1 MRSGSCDRLALPVFA
16 IRAVP
21 PTPTPKAYS
30 YIRFSTPEQQHGDSF
45 RRQTELS
52 QKYAE
57 AHGLTLDENLT
68 YRDLGVSA
76 FDKSNITSGQLGAFL
91 SAVKSGAVEPGS
103 YLLVES
109 LDRLSRANVTDALGI
124 FMSIIGS
131 GIRIVTLADGKEYSK
146 EKINEQFTDL
156 IVSIVV
162 MSRAHEESLTKSRR
176 LKEAWKAK
184 RGRIGDTKLTEMA
197 PAWLKLNDD
206 RTAYSLIP
214 DRVELVQRMFE
225 WSKDGIGSETIARR
239 LNQQGLPTWGT
250 RSAEQWHA
258 SYIKK
263 ILDNRAVLGEF
274 QPHTLVNGKRIPEG
288 DPAPDYFPRIVSDE
302 EFVLAKTARQSRR
315 TNSAGRKGQT
325 FSNLFSGFLRCGYC
339 NGSMVYVNKGHSGPR
354 AKLLVCARAKAGNGC
369 HYVPWEYPQFERSVL
384 TYCKGLDFDAFLQ
397 TRDTVKSELAALSAR
412 IAVLE
417 SSMTDNEQKQ
427 ANILE
432 AIESG
437 AKFQQF
443 EARMV
448 QLEQER
454 MQLGAELEET
464 RQKYDLRANATVDVT
479 AVRASIDELLQRIS
493 ELKGDELYDVR
504 ARLSQHIKRL
514 IVRIALYPGGYI
526 DKPYLI
532 DKFRA
537 RMIANGA
544 SADEANAHIAANL
557 RLKPNISERF
567 FTMISRSDAVRM
579 IRPDFE
585 NPEILHLQSM
595 EGGQGLAVHAETI
608 GAMVEKLA
616 EFAQK
621 TQGKV
626 QDHF

>member
-1 MRSGSCDRLALPVFA
+1 MPA
-16 IRAVP
+16 
-21 PTPTPKAYS
+21 TPTPKAYS
-30 YIRFSTPEQQHGDSF
+30 YIRFSTPEQQKGDSS

-76 FDKSNITSGQLGAFL
+76 FDKSNIRNGELGAFL
-91 SAVKSGAVEPGS
+91 RAIDSGAVEPGS

-109 LDRLSRANVTDALGI
+109 LDRLSRAKVTDALEV
-124 FMSIIGS
+124 FMSIINR
-131 GIRIVTLADGKEYSK
+131 GIRLVTLVDGREYSQ
-146 EKINEQFTDL
+146 ERINEQFTDL
-156 IVSIVV
+156 IISIVV
-162 MSRAHEESLTKSRR
+162 MSRAHEESQTKSKR

-184 RGRIGDTKLTEMA
+184 RGRIGDAKLTEMA
-197 PAWLKLNDD
+197 PAWLKLNED
-206 RTAYSLIP
+206 RTAYSLVQ
-214 DRVELVQRMFE
+214 DRVELVQRMFQL
-225 WSKDGIGSETIARR
+225 SKDGIGSESIARR
-239 LNQQGLPTWGT
+239 LNQQGIPTWGT
-250 RSAEQWHA
+250 RSADQWHA

-274 QPHTLVNGKRIPEG
+274 QPHMLVSGKRVPEG
-288 DPAPDYFPRIVSDE
+288 DPAPDYFPRIISDE
-302 EFVLAKTARQSRR
+302 DFVLAKVARQSRR

-325 FSNLFSGFLRCGYC
+325 FSNVFSGILRCGYC

-354 AKLLVCARAKAGNGC
+354 AKLLVCARAKAGKGC

-417 SSMTDNEQKQ
+417 SSITDNERKQ

-448 QLEQER
+448 ELEQNR
-454 MQLGAELEET
+454 MKFNAELDET
-464 RQKYDLRANATVDVT
+464 RQKYDLRANAKADVT
-479 AVRASIDELLQRIS
+479 AVRASIDELLQRLS
-493 ELKGDELYDVR
+493 ELEGDELYDVR

-514 IVRIALYPGGYI
+514 IVRIAMYPGGYI
-526 DKPYLI
+526 EKPFFVEKLRAHLI
-532 DKFRA
+532 SKGTDTKETDEY
-537 RMIANGA
+537 IA
-544 SADEANAHIAANL
+544 S
-557 RLKPNISERF
+557 RLKLTPNISERF
-567 FTMISRSDAVRM
+567 FTMISRSDAIRT
-579 IRPDFE
+579 IRPDLD
-585 NPEILHLQSM
+585 NPEILHLQSL
-595 EGGQGLAVHAETI
+595 GDGQGLGTHAEAI
-608 GAMVEKLA
+608 GAMLHRLADIASKSPGSGEKLCD
-616 EFAQK
+616 
-621 TQGKV
+621 TDG
-626 QDHF
+626 

>member
-1 MRSGSCDRLALPVFA
+1 VTS
-16 IRAVP
+16 
-21 PTPTPKAYS
+21 TPKAYS
-30 YIRFSTPEQQHGDSF
+30 YIRFSTPEQQKGDSS

-76 FDKSNITSGQLGAFL
+76 FDKSNIRNGELGAFL
-91 SAVKSGAVEPGS
+91 RAIDSGAVEPGS

-109 LDRLSRANVTDALGI
+109 LDRLSRAKVTDALEV
-124 FMSIIGS
+124 FMSIINR
-131 GIRIVTLADGKEYSK
+131 GIRLVTLADGREYSK
-146 EKINEQFTDL
+146 EKINEQFTEL
-156 IVSIVV
+156 IISIVV

-197 PAWLKLNDD
+197 PAWLKLNED
-206 RTAYSLIP
+206 RTAYSLVP

-225 WSKDGIGSETIARR
+225 WSKNGIGSETIARR
-239 LNQQGLPTWGT
+239 LNLQEIPTLGT
-250 RSAEQWHA
+250 RSANQWHA

-302 EFVLAKTARQSRR
+302 DFVLAKTARQSRR
-315 TNSAGRKGQT
+315 TNSAGPKGQT
-325 FSNLFSGFLRCGYC
+325 LSNLFSGVLRCGYC
-339 NGSMVYVNKGHSGPR
+339 NGSMVYVNKGHRGPR
-354 AKLLVCARAKAGNGC
+354 AKLLVCARAKAGKGC

-397 TRDTVKSELAALSAR
+397 TRDTVKSELTALSAR

-427 ANILE
+427 ANIIE
-432 AIESG
+432 AVESG
-437 AKFQQF
+437 GSKFPQLQ
-443 EARMV
+443 ARMD

-454 MQLGAELEET
+454 TRISAELEET
-464 RQKYDLRANATVDVT
+464 RQKYDVRANATVDVS

-514 IVRIALYPGGYI
+514 IVRIAMYPGGYM
-526 DKPYLI
+526 DKPLFVERLRAHLI
-532 DKFRA
+532 SMGSDAKA
-537 RMIANGA
+537 
-544 SADEANAHIAANL
+544 ADEHIAT
-557 RLKPNISERF
+557 RLKLTPNVNERF
-567 FTMISRSDAVRM
+567 FTMISRSDAVRI
-579 IRPDFE
+579 IRPDLD
-585 NPEILHLQSM
+585 NPEVLHREVP
-595 EGGQGLAVHAETI
+595 EGEQGTAVHAASI
-608 GAMVEKLA
+608 GKLLHNLA
-616 EFAQK
+616 EFKDRVSQPAQ
-621 TQGKV
+621 
-626 QDHF
+626 D

>member
-1 MRSGSCDRLALPVFA
+1 M
-16 IRAVP
+16 P
-21 PTPTPKAYS
+21 PIPTPKAYS
-30 YIRFSTPEQQHGDSF
+30 YIRFSTPEQQKGDSS

-57 AHGLTLDENLT
+57 AHGLILDENLT

-197 PAWLKLNDD
+197 PAWLKLDDD

-239 LNQQGLPTWGT
+239 LNQQGLLTWGT
-250 RSAEQWHA
+250 RSADQWHA

-288 DPAPDYFPRIVSDE
+288 DPAPGYFPRIVSDE

-315 TNSAGRKGQT
+315 TNSAGRKGLT

-437 AKFQQF
+437 AKFPQLL
-443 EARMV
+443 ARMD
-448 QLEQER
+448 QLEKDR
-454 MQLGAELEET
+454 TKISAELEET
-464 RQKYDLRANATVDVT
+464 RQKYDVRANATVDVT

-493 ELKGDELYDVR
+493 ELEGDELYDVR

-514 IVRIALYPGGYI
+514 IVRVVMYPGGYI
-526 DKPYLI
+526 EKPYFVERL
-532 DKFRA
+532 RA
-537 RMIANGA
+537 HLVGKGA
-544 SADEANAHIAANL
+544 SVDEANEHIVSNL
-557 RLKPNISERF
+557 RLTPNVSKRF
-567 FTMISRSDAVRM
+567 FTMVSRSDAVRM
-579 IRPDFE
+579 IRPNLE
-585 NPEILHLQSM
+585 NPELLHLQSE
-595 EGGQGLAVHAETI
+595 EGVLGLAAYAAEGI
-608 GAMVEKLA
+608 AMVEKLA
-616 EFAQK
+616 EFARRAH
-621 TQGKV
+621 G
-626 QDHF
+626 

>member
-1 MRSGSCDRLALPVFA
+1 M
-16 IRAVP
+16 P

-30 YIRFSTPEQQHGDSF
+30 YIRFSTPEQQKGDSS

-57 AHGLTLDENLT
+57 AHGLTLDESLT

-76 FDKSNITSGQLGAFL
+76 FDKSNIRNGELGAFL
-91 SAVKSGAVEPGS
+91 RAIDSGAVEPGS

-109 LDRLSRANVTDALGI
+109 LDRLSRARVTDALEV
-124 FMSIIGS
+124 FMSIINR
-131 GIRIVTLADGKEYSK
+131 GIRLVTLADGREYSK
-146 EKINEQFTDL
+146 EKINEQFTEL
-156 IVSIVV
+156 IISIVV

-197 PAWLKLNDD
+197 PRWLKLNED
-206 RTAYSLIP
+206 RTAYSLVP

-225 WSKDGIGSETIARR
+225 WSRDGIGSETIARR
-239 LNQQGLPTWGT
+239 LNQQEIPTLGT
-250 RSAEQWHA
+250 RSANQWHA

-302 EFVLAKTARQSRR
+302 DFVLAKTARQSRR

-325 FSNLFSGFLRCGYC
+325 LSNLFSGILRCGYC

-437 AKFQQF
+437 GSKFPQLQ
-443 EARMV
+443 ARMD
-448 QLEQER
+448 QLEQDR

-493 ELKGDELYDVR
+493 ELEGDELYDVR

-514 IVRIALYPGGYI
+514 IVRIAMYPGGYI

-544 SADEANAHIAANL
+544 SEDEANTHIAANL
-557 RLKPNISERF
+557 RLTPKVSERF

-579 IRPDFE
+579 IRPDLE
-585 NPEILHLQSM
+585 NPEVVHLQSV
-595 EGGQGLAVHAETI
+595 ESGQGLAAPAEPVGAI
-608 GAMVEKLA
+608 VAMVEKLT

-621 TQGKV
+621 SQGKA
-626 QDHF
+626 

>member
-1 MRSGSCDRLALPVFA
+1 VPA
-16 IRAVP
+16 I
-21 PTPTPKAYS
+21 PTPKAYS
-30 YIRFSTPEQQHGDSF
+30 YIRFSTPEQQKGDSS

-57 AHGLTLDENLT
+57 AHGLILDENLT

-146 EKINEQFTDL
+146 EKINDQFTDL

-197 PAWLKLNDD
+197 PAWLKLDED

-250 RSAEQWHA
+250 RSADRWHA

-274 QPHTLVNGKRIPEG
+274 QPHTLISGKRIPEG
-288 DPAPDYFPRIVSDE
+288 DPAPDYFPRIISDE

-315 TNSAGRKGQT
+315 TNSAGRKGLT

-354 AKLLVCARAKAGNGC
+354 AKLLVCARAKEGNGC

-397 TRDTVKSELAALSAR
+397 TRDTVKSELAALSAH

-427 ANILE
+427 ANIIE
-432 AIESG
+432 AVESG

-454 MQLGAELEET
+454 MQLGVELEET

-479 AVRASIDELLQRIS
+479 AVRASIDALLQRIS
-493 ELKGDELYDVR
+493 ELEGDELYDVR

-514 IVRIALYPGGYI
+514 IVRIVMYPGGYI

-544 SADEANAHIAANL
+544 SEDEANTHIAANL
-557 RLKPNISERF
+557 RLTPKVSERF
-567 FTMISRSDAVRM
+567 FTMISRSDAIRM
-579 IRPDFE
+579 IRPDLE
-585 NPEILHLQSM
+585 NPEVLHLQSVD
-595 EGGQGLAVHAETI
+595 GGQDLASHAETI
-608 GAMVEKLA
+608 REMLEKLTEIA
-616 EFAQK
+616 SKPLGGDAKALPEI
-621 TQGKV
+621 TG
-626 QDHF
+626 

>member
-1 MRSGSCDRLALPVFA
+1 MPA
-16 IRAVP
+16 
-21 PTPTPKAYS
+21 TPTPKAYS
-30 YIRFSTPEQQHGDSF
+30 YIRFSTPEQQSGDSF

-76 FDKSNITSGQLGAFL
+76 FDKSNIRTGELGAFL
-91 SAVKSGAVEPGS
+91 RAIDSGAVEPGS

-109 LDRLSRANVTDALGI
+109 LDRLSRAKVTDALEI
-124 FMSIIGS
+124 FMSIINR
-131 GIRIVTLADGKEYSK
+131 GIRLVTLADGREYSK
-146 EKINEQFTDL
+146 EKINEQFTEL
-156 IVSIVV
+156 IISIVV

-197 PAWLKLNDD
+197 PAWLKLNED

-225 WSKDGIGSETIARR
+225 WSRDGIGSETIARR
-239 LNQQGLPTWGT
+239 LNQQEIPTLGT
-250 RSAEQWHA
+250 RSANQWHA

-274 QPHTLVNGKRIPEG
+274 QPHTLVNGKRVPEG
-288 DPAPDYFPRIVSDE
+288 DPALDYFPRIVSDE
-302 EFVLAKTARQSRR
+302 DYVLAKTARQSRR

-325 FSNLFSGFLRCGYC
+325 LSNLFSGVLRCGYC

-354 AKLLVCARAKAGNGC
+354 AKLLVCARAKAGKGC
-369 HYVPWEYPQFERSVL
+369 HYVAWEYPQFERSVL
-384 TYCKGLDFDAFLQ
+384 TYCKGFDFDSFLQ

-417 SSMTDNEQKQ
+417 SSNADNQLKQ

-437 AKFQQF
+437 GSKFPQLL
-443 EARMV
+443 AHMDK
-448 QLEQER
+448 LEQER
-454 MQLGAELEET
+454 TTINAELEET
-464 RQKYDLRANATVDVT
+464 RQKYDVRANATVDVT
-479 AVRASIDELLQRIS
+479 AVRASIDDLLQRIS
-493 ELKGDELYDVR
+493 ELEGDELYDVR

-514 IVRIALYPGGYI
+514 IVRIAMYPGGYI
-526 DKPYLI
+526 DKPLFVERLRAHLI
-532 DKFRA
+532 S
-537 RMIANGA
+537 MGANTKA
-544 SADEANAHIAANL
+544 ADQHIAS
-557 RLKPNISERF
+557 RLKLAPNVNERC

-579 IRPDFE
+579 IRPDLD
-585 NPEILHLQSM
+585 NPEVLHREVP
-595 EGGQGLAVHAETI
+595 EGEQGTAVHAASI
-608 GAMVEKLA
+608 GALLDNLM
-616 EFAQK
+616 EFKVRMSQPAQ
-621 TQGKV
+621 
-626 QDHF
+626 D

>member
-1 MRSGSCDRLALPVFA
+1 
-16 IRAVP
+16 VP
-21 PTPTPKAYS
+21 EVTTPKAYS
-30 YIRFSTPEQQHGDSF
+30 YIRFSTPEQQRGDSS

-52 QKYAE
+52 QRYAE
-57 AHGLTLDENLT
+57 AHGLTLDESLT

-76 FDKSNITSGQLGAFL
+76 FDKSNIRNGELGAFL
-91 SAVKSGAVEPGS
+91 RAIDSGAVEPGS

-109 LDRLSRANVTDALGI
+109 LDRLSRAKVTDALEV
-124 FMSIIGS
+124 FMSIINR
-131 GIRIVTLADGKEYSK
+131 GIRLVTLADGREYSK
-146 EKINEQFTDL
+146 EKINEQFTEL
-156 IVSIVV
+156 IISIVV

-184 RGRIGDTKLTEMA
+184 RGRIGDAKLTEIA
-197 PAWLKLNDD
+197 PAWLKLNED
-206 RTAYSLIP
+206 RTAYSLVP
-214 DRVELVQRMFE
+214 DRVQLVQRMFE

-239 LNQQGLPTWGT
+239 LNQQGLSNWGT
-250 RSAEQWHA
+250 RSADQWHA

-274 QPHTLVNGKRIPEG
+274 QPHTLIDGKRVPEG
-288 DPAPDYFPRIVSDE
+288 DPAFDYFPRIVADE
-302 EFVLAKTARQSRR
+302 DFVLAKAARQSRR
-315 TNSAGRKGQT
+315 TSSAGRKGAT

-354 AKLLVCARAKAGNGC
+354 GKLLVCARAKAGNGC

-412 IAVLE
+412 VAVLE

-427 ANILE
+427 ANVIE

-454 MQLGAELEET
+454 MRLGVELEET

-479 AVRASIDELLQRIS
+479 AVRASIDELLHRIRAL
-493 ELKGDELYDVR
+493 EGEELYDVR

-514 IVRIALYPGGYI
+514 IVRVIMYPGGYI

-532 DKFRA
+532 DKFRE

-544 SADEANAHIAANL
+544 SEDEANTRIAENL
-557 RLKPNISERF
+557 RLTPKVSERF
-567 FTMISRSDAVRM
+567 FTMISRSDAVRI
-579 IRPDFE
+579 IRPDLE
-585 NPEILHLQSM
+585 NPEALHLQST
-595 EGGQGLAVHAETI
+595 EGGQRLADHALTI
-608 GAMVEKLA
+608 GAMLEKLTKIA
-616 EFAQK
+616 DKSSDGDEA
-621 TQGKV
+621 TPEISG
-626 QDHF
+626 

>member
-1 MRSGSCDRLALPVFA
+1 MPH
-16 IRAVP
+16 I
-21 PTPTPKAYS
+21 PTPKAYS

-45 RRQTELS
+45 RRQADLS
-52 QKYAE
+52 RKYAE
-57 AHGLTLDENLT
+57 AHGLSIDEKLT

-76 FDKSNITSGQLGAFL
+76 FDKSNVRTGELGAFL
-91 SAVKSGAVEPGS
+91 RAVDAGAVEPGS

-109 LDRLSRANVTDALGI
+109 LDRISRAQVMDALEI
-124 FMSIIGS
+124 FMSIVNR
-131 GIRIVTLADGKEYSK
+131 GIRIVTLADGREYGKEEDSGK
-146 EKINEQFTDL
+146 QFTDL
-156 IVSIVV
+156 LMSIVI

-176 LKEAWKAK
+176 LKEAWRAK

-197 PAWLKLNDD
+197 PAWLKLNED

-214 DRVELVQRMFE
+214 DRVELVQRMFQ

-239 LNQQGLPTWGT
+239 LNQQSLPTWGT
-250 RSAEQWHA
+250 RSAVQWHA

-263 ILDNRAVLGEF
+263 VLDNRAVLGEF

-302 EFVLAKTARQSRR
+302 DFVLAKTARQSRR

-325 FSNLFSGFLRCGYC
+325 LSNLFSGLLRCGYC

-354 AKLLVCARAKAGNGC
+354 AKLLVCTRAKAGNGC

-417 SSMTDNEQKQ
+417 SSTTDNEQKQ

-437 AKFQQF
+437 GSKFPQLQ
-443 EARMV
+443 ARMD

-493 ELKGDELYDVR
+493 ELEGDELYDVR

-514 IVRIALYPGGYI
+514 IVRIAMYPGGYI

-544 SADEANAHIAANL
+544 SEDEANERIAANL
-557 RLKPNISERF
+557 RLTPKVSERF

-579 IRPDFE
+579 IRPDLE
-585 NPEILHLQSM
+585 NPEVVHLQSV
-595 EGGQGLAVHAETI
+595 ESGQGLAAHAEPV

-621 TQGKV
+621 SQGKA
-626 QDHF
+626 QDRA

>member
-1 MRSGSCDRLALPVFA
+1 MLQAK
-16 IRAVP
+16 
-21 PTPTPKAYS
+21 TPKAYS
-30 YIRFSTPEQQHGDSF
+30 YIRFSTPEQQFGDSE

-57 AHGLTLDENLT
+57 AHGLTLDENLK

-76 FDKSNITSGQLGAFL
+76 FDKSNIRNGELGTFL
-91 SAVKSGAVEPGS
+91 RAIDSGAVEPGS

-109 LDRLSRANVTDALGI
+109 LDRLSRAKVTDALEV
-124 FMSIIGS
+124 FMSIINR
-131 GIRIVTLADGKEYSK
+131 GIRLVTLMDGREYSK
-146 EKINEQFTDL
+146 ERINEQFTDL
-156 IVSIVV
+156 IISIVV
-162 MSRAHEESLTKSRR
+162 MSRAHEESQTKSKR

-184 RGRIGDTKLTEMA
+184 RGRIGDAKLTEMA
-197 PAWLKLNDD
+197 PAWLKLNDE
-206 RTAYSLIP
+206 RTAYSLVP
-214 DRVELVQRMFE
+214 DRVELIQRMFQ

-250 RSAEQWHA
+250 RKADQWHA

-263 ILDNRAVLGEF
+263 VLDNRAVLGEF
-274 QPHTLVNGKRIPEG
+274 QPHVLVNGKRVPEG

-302 EFVLAKTARQSRR
+302 DFVLAKTARQSRR

-325 FSNLFSGFLRCGYC
+325 FSNVFSGILRCGYC
-339 NGSMVYVNKGHSGPR
+339 NGSMVYVNKGHNGPR
-354 AKLLVCARAKAGNGC
+354 ARLLVCARAKAGKGC

-417 SSMTDNEQKQ
+417 SSITDNEQKQ

-448 QLEQER
+448 ELEQNR
-454 MQLGAELEET
+454 MKFNAELDET
-464 RQKYDLRANATVDVT
+464 RQKYNLRANAKIDVT
-479 AVRASIDELLQRIS
+479 AVRASIDGVLHRIS
-493 ELKGDELYDVR
+493 ELEGDELYDMR

-514 IVRIALYPGGYI
+514 IVRIAMYPGGYI
-526 DKPYLI
+526 ESPFFVEKLRAHLLSRRI
-532 DKFRA
+532 DTNA
-537 RMIANGA
+537 
-544 SADEANAHIAANL
+544 ADEYITS
-557 RLKPNISERF
+557 RLKLTPNVNERF

-579 IRPDFE
+579 IRPDLD
-585 NPEILHLQSM
+585 NPEILHLQQG
-595 EGGQGLAVHAETI
+595 EGGQGPAAHAEAI
-608 GAMVEKLA
+608 GAMLEKLTEVA
-616 EFAQK
+616 RKSSDSTEVLPDA
-621 TQGKV
+621 GC
-626 QDHF
+626 

>member
-1 MRSGSCDRLALPVFA
+1 MPA
-16 IRAVP
+16 
-21 PTPTPKAYS
+21 TPTPKAYS
-30 YIRFSTPEQQHGDSF
+30 YIRFSTPEQQKGDSS

-52 QKYAE
+52 QQYAE

-76 FDKSNITSGQLGAFL
+76 FDKSNIRNGELGAFL
-91 SAVKSGAVEPGS
+91 RAIDSGAVEPGS

-109 LDRLSRANVTDALGI
+109 LDRLSRAKVTDALEV
-124 FMSIIGS
+124 FMSIINR
-131 GIRIVTLADGKEYSK
+131 GIRLVTLADGREYSK
-146 EKINEQFTDL
+146 ERINEQFTDL
-156 IVSIVV
+156 IISIVV
-162 MSRAHEESLTKSRR
+162 MSRAHEESQTKSKR

-184 RGRIGDTKLTEMA
+184 RGRIGDAKLTEMA
-197 PAWLKLNDD
+197 PAWLKLNDE

-214 DRVELVQRMFE
+214 DRVELVQRVFQL
-225 WSKDGIGSETIARR
+225 SKDGIGSESIARR
-239 LNQQGLPTWGT
+239 LNQQGIPTWGT
-250 RSAEQWHA
+250 RKADQWHA

-263 ILDNRAVLGEF
+263 VLDNRAVLGEF
-274 QPHTLVNGKRIPEG
+274 QPHILVSGKRVPEG
-288 DPAPDYFPRIVSDE
+288 DPAPDYFPRIISDE
-302 EFVLAKTARQSRR
+302 DFVLAKVARQSRR

-325 FSNLFSGFLRCGYC
+325 FSNVFSGILRCGYC

-354 AKLLVCARAKAGNGC
+354 AKLLVCARAKAGKGC

-417 SSMTDNEQKQ
+417 SSITDNEQKQ

-448 QLEQER
+448 ELEQNR
-454 MQLGAELEET
+454 MKFNAELDET
-464 RQKYDLRANATVDVT
+464 RQKYDLRANAKVDVT
-479 AVRASIDELLQRIS
+479 AVRASIDELLQRLS
-493 ELKGDELYDVR
+493 ELEGDELYDVR

-514 IVRIALYPGGYI
+514 IARIAMYPGGYI
-526 DKPYLI
+526 EKPFFVEKL
-532 DKFRA
+532 RA
-537 RMIANGA
+537 HLVSKGSDTNA
-544 SADEANAHIAANL
+544 ADEYIAS
-557 RLKPNISERF
+557 RLKLTPNVSERF

-579 IRPDFE
+579 IRPDLE
-585 NPEILHLQSM
+585 NPELLHL
-595 EGGQGLAVHAETI
+595 EVPDGGHLIAHAATI
-608 GAMVEKLA
+608 GAMLEKLA
-616 EFAQK
+616 AMAQSSS
-621 TQGKV
+621 
-626 QDHF
+626 HEARS

>member
-1 MRSGSCDRLALPVFA
+1 
-16 IRAVP
+16 VP
-21 PTPTPKAYS
+21 PTSTPKAYS
-30 YIRFSTPEQQHGDSF
+30 YIRFSTPEQQKGDSS

-76 FDKSNITSGQLGAFL
+76 FDKSNIRNGELGAFL
-91 SAVKSGAVEPGS
+91 RAIDSGAVEPGS

-109 LDRLSRANVTDALGI
+109 LDRLSRAKVTDALEV
-124 FMSIIGS
+124 FMSIINR
-131 GIRIVTLADGKEYSK
+131 GIRLVTLADGREYSK
-146 EKINEQFTDL
+146 EKINEQFTEL
-156 IVSIVV
+156 IISIVV

-197 PAWLKLNDD
+197 PGWLKLNED

-214 DRVELVQRMFE
+214 DHVELVQRMFE

-239 LNQQGLPTWGT
+239 LNQQSLPTWGT
-250 RSAEQWHA
+250 RSADQWHA

-315 TNSAGRKGQT
+315 TNSTGRKGQT

-397 TRDTVKSELAALSAR
+397 TRDTVKSELTALSAR

-454 MQLGAELEET
+454 MQLGAEMEET

-493 ELKGDELYDVR
+493 ELEGDELYDVR

-514 IVRIALYPGGYI
+514 IVRVVMYPGGYI
-526 DKPYLI
+526 EKPYFVERL
-532 DKFRA
+532 RA
-537 RMIANGA
+537 HLVGKGA
-544 SADEANAHIAANL
+544 SVDEANEHIVSNL
-557 RLKPNISERF
+557 RLTPNVSERF

-579 IRPDFE
+579 IRPDLE
-585 NPEILHLQSM
+585 NPELLHLQSE
-595 EGGQGLAVHAETI
+595 EGVLGLAAYAAEGI
-608 GAMVEKLA
+608 AMVEKLA
-616 EFAQK
+616 EFARRARGG
-621 TQGKV
+621 TQECV
-626 QDHF
+626 